1 MITLLLSLL
10 ILVSGND
17 GGVTKRTLLGLFST
31 DQKQRRKR
39 KISKQKPKLSKENF
53 AFARYVWT
61 LKIHLH

>member
-31 DQKQRRKR
+31 DQKQESEKYQSRNRNYQR
-39 KISKQKPKLSKENF
+39 KILLSLGMF
-53 AFARYVWT
+53 GP
-61 LKIHLH
+61 